1 MQEVRLFEYDVALSF
16 AGEDRS
22 YAESVAE
29 ALRARG
35 IRVFYDRYEQA
46 GLWGKD
52 LYVHLDD
59 VYRKK
64 ARYCLMFLSKNYAA
78 KVWTSHERRAAQA
91 RALNES
97 EEYILPIRL
106 DGTEVEGLQPTISY
120 IDAAE
125 VTAARLAQLVADK
138 LNPPSDVLA
147 PRVGLFVDLD
157 NVVHLD
163 HVFTG
168 YDAAEALLKYSDK
181 LGAVACR
188 WAAVDVTVLARRDV
202 AQVLAR
208 AGFSISA
215 SEGRSDLV
223 LLERITEETLNR
235 GLDIVVLV
243 TGDGDFYEK
252 IKSLLDLGK
261 AVRLLAPRGRL
272 NGRFSDLLTACRKI
286 QAIGGCSRPDFHI
299 DMVEDVLSE
308 THKTGLNRAGDPLLA
323 RVQEATGIL
332 AEALAGG
339 KVRGLSEEEAF
350 GLLRELI
357 DLRGRL
363 RKHSGLTHALRDFEN
378 TVGWLLDSKGRFD
391 SAEERSEILQELEQR
406 FREVMRQTEATQ

>member
-1 MQEVRLFEYDVALSF
+1 MQGVRLFEYDVALSF

-64 ARYCLMFLSKNYAA
+64 ARYCLMFLSKSYAA

-97 EEYILPIRL
+97 EEYILPVRL
-106 DGTEVEGLQPTISY
+106 DGTEIEGLQPTISY

-125 VTAARLAQLVADK
+125 VTTARLAQLVADK

-163 HVFTG
+163 QVFTG
-168 YDAAEALLKYSDK
+168 HDAAEALLKYSGR
-181 LGAVACR
+181 LGSVACR
-188 WAAVDVTVLARRDV
+188 WAATDVSVLARRDV
-202 AQVLAR
+202 AQALAR
-208 AGFSISA
+208 AGFSIAA
-215 SEGRSDLV
+215 SEGRSELV
-223 LLERITEETLNR
+223 LLERITEETINR

-261 AVRLLAPRGRL
+261 TVRLLAPSGRL

-286 QAIGGCSRPDFHI
+286 QEIGGCSRPDFHI
-299 DMVEDVLSE
+299 DMVEDILPE
-308 THKTGLNRAGDPLLA
+308 THKAGLNRTGDTLLA
-323 RVQEATGIL
+323 RVQEATGTL
-332 AEALAGG
+332 AEALAGR
-339 KVRGLSEEEAF
+339 KLRGLSEAA
-350 GLLRELI
+350 RETSLAPTGGGTRQHPLI
-357 DLRGRL
+357 
-363 RKHSGLTHALRDFEN
+363 
-378 TVGWLLDSKGRFD
+378 
-391 SAEERSEILQELEQR
+391 
-406 FREVMRQTEATQ
+406 